1 MLVVDREALQKISA
15 QLADRYGERGKAAA
29 DRLRIWLE
37 GGVPLAF
44 PEILARHLE
53 EQHVPLLFE
62 AFWQVLPFGTG
73 GRRGRVGYGSNRF
86 NPSTVAMTV
95 QGHSN
100 YLAQAFPGRNLSVI
114 VANDVRVF
122 HDIAGVYHFLGSGHP
137 LLGASSRS
145 IAKLACEIYA
155 GNGVVA
161 YLAEPEADQALLST
175 PELSFIIR
183 KLPAAGGVNISA
195 SHNPPDDNG
204 IKVYD
209 EYGGQPIPP
218 DDQRLADAM
227 DQVTEVRRIP
237 FAEALGR
244 GLICTIPEGLH
255 SEYVEE
261 YVRLY
266 GRVFAPQQDVPVVYT
281 PLCGCGLRSAGA
293 VMRKLGFPVLS
304 PPEQGPDGSF
314 APIPFKAPNPEVPE
328 ATVPATRFAESVD
341 SGVVLSSDPDADRV
355 GLEARLADGSWYH
368 FDGNKIATLLCYYL
382 MLDPD
387 GPQRR
392 GLVMETLVTTKI
404 LGRIAA
410 TAGDSWIVDDL
421 LVGFKYMAN
430 VLKVL
435 EQRGRWGN
443 ACTRPESL
451 VLATE
456 EAHGLMLTPAI
467 RDKDSAPACMFLAA
481 LYQKLR
487 KEGRT
492 LLDYYIEVLE
502 KVGGYADAG
511 RSIVMTGAEGG
522 IQRDRIVASL
532 RSSLPKTLGG
542 YAVRKVVDYWNEDLL
557 GKIQSSTDQLSRNVL
572 QFFLDGF
579 IVTVRP
585 SGTEPK
591 LKFYCQLVPMED
603 AQSRAASFVSLK
615 VLPAVPDGPQGGS
628 ASPALRGM
636 ELLRD
641 LTERVETMAR
651 AVYRELLARL
661 DLRLEEP
668 GLLLPDIIDIGCKQE
683 FERRTVPRLREAM
696 AQGRFPNLCSLLDW
710 LRGEAA
716 GMTPGA
722 DPLPALRASL
732 AYLCAQWEEQLKGAE
747 LLTDLAQWAGA
758 SMGR

>member
-1 MLVVDREALQKISA
+1 MWNDVALANIADR
-15 QLADRYGERGKAAA
+15 LADRYGAPGKAAA
-29 DRLRIWLE
+29 DRLRAWLE
-37 GGVPLAF
+37 GAVPMGF
-44 PEILARHLE
+44 PEVVARHLE
-53 EQHVPLLFE
+53 EQHVPLLFD

-73 GRRGRVGYGSNRF
+73 GRRGRVGYGPNRF
-86 NPSTVAMTV
+86 NPTTAAMTV
-95 QGHSN
+95 QGHCN
-100 YLAQAFPGRNLSVI
+100 YLSAAFAGRELSVI

-122 HDIAGVYHFLGSGHP
+122 NDFAGVYRFLGNDHP
-137 LLGASSRS
+137 LLGTSSRS
-145 IAKLACEIYA
+145 IARLACEIYA

-161 YLAEPEADQALLST
+161 YLAEPEAAQSLLST

-183 KLPAAGGVNISA
+183 RLGALGGVNISA

-218 DDQRLADAM
+218 HDQRLAHAM
-227 DQVTEVRRIP
+227 DQVTDVQRIP
-237 FAEALGR
+237 FEEALR
-244 GLICTIPEGLH
+244 WGLIRPIPDGMH
-255 SEYVEE
+255 DEYIEE

-266 GRVFAPQQDVPVVYT
+266 GRVFTPRPDIPVVYT

-304 PPEQGPDGSF
+304 PPDQGPDGTF
-314 APIPFKAPNPEVPE
+314 APIPIRAPNPEVSQ
-328 ATVPATRFAESVD
+328 ATVPATRFAESAGSD
-341 SGVVLSSDPDADRV
+341 VVLSSDPDADRV

-368 FDGNKIATLLCYYL
+368 FDGNKIATLLAYYL

-404 LGRIAA
+404 LGQIAA
-410 TAGDSWIVDDL
+410 TAGDSWIIDDL

-435 EQRGRWGN
+435 EHRGRWGN

-456 EAHGLMLTPAI
+456 EAHGLMLTSAI

-487 KEGRT
+487 QEGRN
-492 LLDYYIEVLE
+492 LLDYYIEILE
-502 KVGGYADAG
+502 ELGGYADTG
-511 RSIVMTGAEGG
+511 RSLVMTGAEGG

-532 RSSLPKTLGG
+532 RASLPETLGG
-542 YAVRKVVDYWNEDLL
+542 RPVHKVVDYWDEITF
-557 GKIQSSTDQLSRNVL
+557 GKLQSSTDQLSRNVL

-591 LKFYCQLVPMED
+591 LKFYCQLVPGE
-603 AQSRAASFVSLK
+603 
-615 VLPAVPDGPQGGS
+615 GPQGRTVD
-628 ASPALRGM
+628 PALRGM
-636 ELLRD
+636 ELMRD
-641 LTERVETMAR
+641 LTDRVETMAR
-651 AVYRELLARL
+651 AVYHELLARL
-661 DLRLEEP
+661 DLHLGEA
-668 GLLLPDIIDIGCKQE
+668 GLLLPDIIDIGRKQD
-683 FERRTVPRLREAM
+683 FERDTVPQLREAI
-696 AQGRFPNLCSLLDW
+696 AQGRFPTLAELLDW
-710 LRGEAA
+710 LRGEVAA
-716 GMTPGA
+716 MTPGA

-732 AYLCAQWEEQLKGAE
+732 AHLCRQWKNELGGAP
-747 LLTDLAQWAGA
+747 LLTELAAWAGSKA
-758 SMGR
+758 

>member
-1 MLVVDREALQKISA
+1 MTDLAALTDISHR
-15 QLADRYGERGKAAA
+15 LADRYGTMGKAAA
-29 DRLRIWLE
+29 DRLQTWLE
-37 GGVPLAF
+37 GAVPMGF
-44 PEILARHLE
+44 PHILTRHLE
-53 EQHVPLLFE
+53 EQHVPLLFD

-86 NPSTVAMTV
+86 NHATAAMTV
-95 QGHSN
+95 QGHCN
-100 YLAQAFPGRNLSVI
+100 YLSAAFPGKEISVI

-122 HDIAGVYHFLGSGHP
+122 NDFAGVYRFLGNENP
-137 LLGASSRS
+137 LLGTSSRS

-161 YLAEPEADQALLST
+161 YLAEPEADQSLLST

-183 KLPAAGGVNISA
+183 KLKAVGGVNISA

-209 EYGGQPIPP
+209 ECGGQPIPP

-227 DQVTEVRRIP
+227 DQVTEVHRIP

-244 GLICTIPEGLH
+244 GLIRPIPEGLH
-255 SEYVEE
+255 GEYIEE

-266 GRVFAPQQDVPVVYT
+266 GAVFIPRPGIPVVYT

-293 VMRKLGFPVLS
+293 VMQKLGFPIVS
-304 PPEQGPDGSF
+304 PPDQGPDGTF
-314 APIPFKAPNPEVPE
+314 APIPFKAPNPEVPQ
-328 ATVPATRFAESVD
+328 ATVPATRFAESVG

-355 GLEARLADGSWYH
+355 GLESRLADGSWYH

-404 LGRIAA
+404 LGQIA
-410 TAGDSWIVDDL
+410 TRAGNSWIVDDL

-443 ACTRPESL
+443 ACTSPESL

-481 LYQKLR
+481 LYQKVKL
-487 KEGRT
+487 EGRT
-492 LLDYYIEVLE
+492 LLDYYIEILE
-502 KVGGYADAG
+502 KLGGYADTG

-532 RSSLPKTLGG
+532 RASLPETLGG
-542 YAVRKVVDYWNEDLL
+542 RTVRKVVDYWNEITF
-557 GKIQSSTDQLSRNVL
+557 GKLQSSTDQLSRNVL

-579 IVTVRP
+579 IITVRP

-591 LKFYCQLVPMED
+591 LKFYCQLVPLE
-603 AQSRAASFVSLK
+603 
-615 VLPAVPDGPQGGS
+615 GPQGQTAG
-628 ASPALRGM
+628 PARKGM
-636 ELLRD
+636 EFMRH
-641 LTERVETMAR
+641 LTEQVETMAR
-651 AVYRELLARL
+651 AVYQELLARL
-661 DLRLEEP
+661 DIKLGEP
-668 GLLLPDIIDIGCKQE
+668 GLLLPDIIDIGRKGD
-683 FERRTVPRLREAM
+683 FERKTVPQLRVAM
-696 AQGRFPNLCSLLDW
+696 AQSRFEKLDDLLDW
-710 LRGEAA
+710 LRGEVAA
-716 GMTPGA
+716 MTPGA
-722 DPLPALRASL
+722 NPLPALRASV
-732 AYLCAQWEEQLKGAE
+732 AYLCRQWENE
-747 LLTDLAQWAGA
+747 LGSAPLLADLAAWAGQR
-758 SMGR
+758 MVP

>member
-1 MLVVDREALQKISA
+1 MADFKTLARISDL
-15 QLADRYGERGKAAA
+15 LADRYGAQGKAAA
-29 DRLRIWLE
+29 GRLQAWLE
-37 GGVPLAF
+37 GAVPMGF
-44 PEILARHLE
+44 PDVLARHLE
-53 EQHVPLLFE
+53 EQHVPLLFD

-86 NPSTVAMTV
+86 NHTTAAMTV
-95 QGHSN
+95 QGHCN
-100 YLAQAFPGRNLSVI
+100 YLAAAFPGKELSVI

-122 HDIAGVYHFLGSGHP
+122 NDIAGVYRFLGSEHP
-137 LLGASSRS
+137 LLGTSSRS

-161 YLAEPEADQALLST
+161 YLAEPEADQSLLST

-183 KLPAAGGVNISA
+183 KLQALGGVNISA

-209 EYGGQPIPP
+209 EYGGQPIAPQ
-218 DDQRLADAM
+218 DQRLADAM
-227 DQVTEVRRIP
+227 DQVTNVGRIP
-237 FAEALGR
+237 FAEALGAGMIR
-244 GLICTIPEGLH
+244 KIPEGLH

-266 GRVFAPQQDVPVVYT
+266 GRVFTPRPDFPVVYT

-293 VMRKLGFPVLS
+293 VMRKLGFPILS
-304 PPEQGPDGSF
+304 PPDQGPDGTF
-314 APIPFKAPNPEVPE
+314 APIPFKAPNPEVSQ
-328 ATVPATRFAESVD
+328 ATVPATRFAESVG
-341 SGVVLSSDPDADRV
+341 SGIVLSSDPDADRV
-355 GLEARLADGSWYH
+355 GLEARLGDGSWYH

-392 GLVMETLVTTKI
+392 GLVMETLVTTRI
-404 LGRIAA
+404 LGQIAA
-410 TAGDSWIVDDL
+410 TAGDSWIIDDL

-443 ACTRPESL
+443 ACARPESL

-487 KEGRT
+487 LEGRN
-492 LLDYYIEVLE
+492 LLDYYIEILQ
-502 KVGGYADAG
+502 KLGGYADTG
-511 RSIVMTGAEGG
+511 RSIVMTGAEGE

-532 RSSLPKTLGG
+532 RASLPKTLGG
-542 YAVRKVVDYWNEDLL
+542 RAVHKVADYWNEDVF
-557 GKIQSSTDQLSRNVL
+557 GKLQGSTDQLSRNVL

-579 IVTVRP
+579 VVTVRP

-591 LKFYCQLVPMED
+591 LKFYCQLVPFEKP
-603 AQSRAASFVSLK
+603 QGRAA
-615 VLPAVPDGPQGGS
+615 D
-628 ASPALRGM
+628 PALRGM
-636 ELLRD
+636 ALMRD
-641 LTERVETMAR
+641 LTEQVETMAR
-651 AVYRELLARL
+651 AVYQELLARL
-661 DLRLEEP
+661 DLHLEEP
-668 GLLLPDIIDIGCKQE
+668 ALLLPDLIDIGRKQDFECK
-683 FERRTVPRLREAM
+683 TVPQLRQAI
-696 AQGRFPNLCSLLDW
+696 AQGRFQNLENLLDW
-710 LRGEAA
+710 LRGEVAA
-716 GMTPGA
+716 MTPGA

-732 AYLCAQWEEQLKGAE
+732 AYLCRQWKTEMAGVPLRTE
-747 LLTDLAQWAGA
+747 LAAWAGPRDH
-758 SMGR
+758 SR

>member
-1 MLVVDREALQKISA
+1 MQA
-15 QLADRYGERGKAAA
+15 
-29 DRLRIWLE
+29 WLE
-37 GGVPLAF
+37 GAVPMGF
-44 PEILARHLE
+44 PEVLARHLE
-53 EQHVPLLFE
+53 EQHVPLLFD

-86 NPSTVAMTV
+86 NPTTAAMTV
-95 QGHSN
+95 QGHCN
-100 YLAQAFPGRNLSVI
+100 YLSAAFPGKELSVI

-122 HDIAGVYHFLGSGHP
+122 NDFAGVYRFLGSDHP
-137 LLGASSRS
+137 LLGTSSRS

-161 YLAEPEADQALLST
+161 YLAEPEADQSLLST

-183 KLPAAGGVNISA
+183 KLQAVGGLISPPRIILLTIMASRFTMSTAASRSRPMTNAWQTPWTKSRMCA
-195 SHNPPDDNG
+195 AFRSH
-204 IKVYD
+204 
-209 EYGGQPIPP
+209 
-218 DDQRLADAM
+218 
-227 DQVTEVRRIP
+227 
-237 FAEALGR
+237 EALGR
-244 GLICTIPEGLH
+244 GLIRHIPDGLH
-255 SEYVEE
+255 GEYIDE

-266 GRVFAPQQDVPVVYT
+266 GRVFTPRPDFPVVYT

-293 VMRKLGFPVLS
+293 VMRKLGFPILS
-304 PPEQGPDGSF
+304 PPDQGPDGTF
-314 APIPFKAPNPEVPE
+314 APIPFKAPNPEVSE
-328 ATVPATRFAESVD
+328 ATVPATRFAESVG

-404 LGRIAA
+404 LGQIAA
-410 TAGDSWIVDDL
+410 TAGDSWIIDDL

-456 EAHGLMLTPAI
+456 EAHGLMLTSAI

-481 LYQKLR
+481 LYQKVR
-487 KEGRT
+487 QEGRN
-492 LLDYYIEVLE
+492 LLDYYIEILE
-502 KVGGYADAG
+502 KLGGYADTG

-532 RSSLPKTLGG
+532 RASLPETLGG
-542 YAVRKVVDYWNEDLL
+542 RAVRKVVDYWNEITF
-557 GKIQSSTDQLSRNVL
+557 GKLQSSTDQLSRNVL

-591 LKFYCQLVPMED
+591 LKFYCQLVPFEE
-603 AQSRAASFVSLK
+603 
-615 VLPAVPDGPQGGS
+615 PQGRTAG
-628 ASPALRGM
+628 PALRGM
-636 ELLRD
+636 ELMRD
-641 LTERVETMAR
+641 LTEQVETMAR
-651 AVYRELLARL
+651 AVYQELLARL
-661 DLRLEEP
+661 DLHLGEP
-668 GLLLPDIIDIGCKQE
+668 GLLLPDLIDIGRKQD
-683 FERRTVPRLREAM
+683 FERKTVPQLREAI
-696 AQGRFPNLCSLLDW
+696 ARTASRTW
-710 LRGEAA
+710 
-716 GMTPGA
+716 MTSWIG
-722 DPLPALRASL
+722 
-732 AYLCAQWEEQLKGAE
+732 
-747 LLTDLAQWAGA
+747 
-758 SMGR
+758 

>member
-1 MLVVDREALQKISA
+1 MTDLAALTKISNR
-15 QLADRYGERGKAAA
+15 LADRYGAQGKAAA
-29 DRLRIWLE
+29 DRLQAWLE
-37 GGVPLAF
+37 GAVPMGF
-44 PEILARHLE
+44 PEVLARHLE
-53 EQHVPLLFE
+53 EQHVPLLFD

-86 NPSTVAMTV
+86 NPTTVAMTV
-95 QGHSN
+95 QGHCN
-100 YLAQAFPGRNLSVI
+100 YLSAAFPGKELSVI

-122 HDIAGVYHFLGSGHP
+122 NDFAGVYRFLGSDHP
-137 LLGASSRS
+137 LLGTSSRS

-161 YLAEPEADQALLST
+161 YLAEPEADQSLLST

-183 KLPAAGGVNISA
+183 KLQARWAGLISPPRIILPTIMASRFTTSTAASRSRPMTSA
-195 SHNPPDDNG
+195 WPTPWTRSRMCIAFPLH
-204 IKVYD
+204 
-209 EYGGQPIPP
+209 
-218 DDQRLADAM
+218 
-227 DQVTEVRRIP
+227 
-237 FAEALGR
+237 EALGR
-244 GLICTIPEGLH
+244 GLIRPIPAGLH
-255 SEYVEE
+255 GEYIEE

-266 GRVFAPQQDVPVVYT
+266 GRVFTPRPDIPVVYT

-293 VMRKLGFPVLS
+293 VMRKLGFPILS
-304 PPEQGPDGSF
+304 PPDQGPDGTF
-314 APIPFKAPNPEVPE
+314 APIPFKAPNPEVSE
-328 ATVPATRFAESVD
+328 ATVPATRFAESVG

-404 LGRIAA
+404 LGQIAA
-410 TAGDSWIVDDL
+410 TAGDSWIIDDL

-456 EAHGLMLTPAI
+456 EAHGLMLTSTI

-481 LYQKLR
+481 LYQKVR
-487 KEGRT
+487 QEGRN
-492 LLDYYIEVLE
+492 LLDYYIEILE
-502 KVGGYADAG
+502 KLGGYADTG

-532 RSSLPKTLGG
+532 RASLPETLGG
-542 YAVRKVVDYWNEDLL
+542 RAVRKVVDYWNEITF
-557 GKIQSSTDQLSRNVL
+557 GKLQSSTDQLSRNVL

-591 LKFYCQLVPMED
+591 LKFYCQLVPFEE
-603 AQSRAASFVSLK
+603 
-615 VLPAVPDGPQGGS
+615 PQGRTAG
-628 ASPALRGM
+628 PALRGM
-636 ELLRD
+636 ELMRD
-641 LTERVETMAR
+641 LTDQVETMAR
-651 AVYRELLARL
+651 AVYQELLARL
-661 DLRLEEP
+661 DLHLGEP
-668 GLLLPDIIDIGCKQE
+668 GLLLPDIIDIGRKQE
-683 FERRTVPRLREAM
+683 FERKTVPQLREAI
-696 AQGRFPNLCSLLDW
+696 AQGRFKNLDNLLDW
-710 LRGEAA
+710 LRGEVAA
-716 GMTPGA
+716 MTPGA
-722 DPLPALRASL
+722 DPLPALRASV
-732 AYLCAQWEEQLKGAE
+732 AHLCRQWEIE
-747 LLTDLAQWAGA
+747 LGDAPILTETCSVG
-758 SMGR
+758 

>member
-1 MLVVDREALQKISA
+1 MTDRATLTEISN
-15 QLADRYGERGKAAA
+15 QLADRYGAPGKAAA
-29 DRLRIWLE
+29 DRLQIWLE
-37 GGVPLAF
+37 GAVPMGF
-44 PEILARHLE
+44 PDVLARHLE
-53 EQHVPLLFE
+53 EQHVPLLFD

-86 NPSTVAMTV
+86 NHTTAAMTV
-95 QGHSN
+95 QGHCN
-100 YLAQAFPGRNLSVI
+100 YLATAFPGNEISVI

-122 HDIAGVYHFLGSGHP
+122 NDFAGVYRFLGSDHP
-137 LLGASSRS
+137 LLGTSSRS

-155 GNGVVA
+155 GNRVVA
-161 YLAEPEADQALLST
+161 YLAEPEADQSLLST
-175 PELSFIIR
+175 PELSFIIH
-183 KLPAAGGVNISA
+183 KLDAAGGVNISA

-227 DQVTEVRRIP
+227 DQVTEVRRVA
-237 FAEALGR
+237 FAEALSR
-244 GLICTIPEGLH
+244 GLIRPLPEGLH
-255 SEYVEE
+255 SEYIEE
-261 YVRLY
+261 YVHLY
-266 GRVFAPQQDVPVVYT
+266 GNIFTPQPDIPVVYT

-293 VMRKLGFPVLS
+293 VMRKLGFPILS
-304 PPEQGPDGSF
+304 PPDQGPDGTF
-314 APIPFKAPNPEVPE
+314 APIPFKAPNPEVSE
-328 ATVPATRFAESVD
+328 ATAPATRFAESVD

-368 FDGNKIATLLCYYL
+368 FDGNKIATLLGYYL

-404 LGRIAA
+404 LGQIAA
-410 TAGDSWIVDDL
+410 TAGDSWIIDDL

-456 EAHGLMLTPAI
+456 EAHGVMLTSTI

-481 LYQKLR
+481 LYQKVWL
-487 KEGRT
+487 EGRN
-492 LLDYYIEVLE
+492 LLDYYIEILE
-502 KVGGYADAG
+502 RLGGYADTG
-511 RSIVMTGAEGG
+511 RSLVMTGAKGG

-532 RSSLPKTLGG
+532 RASLPKTLGG
-542 YAVRKVVDYWNEDLL
+542 RAVHKVVDYWNEISF
-557 GKIQSSTDQLSRNVL
+557 GKLQSSTDQLSRNVL

-591 LKFYCQLVPMED
+591 LKFYCQLVPLEKPRGRT
-603 AQSRAASFVSLK
+603 A
-615 VLPAVPDGPQGGS
+615 G
-628 ASPALRGM
+628 PALQGM
-636 ELLRD
+636 ELMRD
-641 LTERVETMAR
+641 LTGQVETMAR
-651 AVYRELLARL
+651 AVYQELLARL
-661 DLRLEEP
+661 DLHLGEP
-668 GLLLPDIIDIGCKQE
+668 GLLLPDIIDIGRKQD
-683 FERRTVPRLREAM
+683 FERQTVPQLREAI
-696 AQGRFPNLCSLLDW
+696 AQRRFKNLDYLLDW
-710 LRGEAA
+710 LRGEVAA
-716 GMTPGA
+716 MTPGA
-722 DPLPALRASL
+722 NPLPALRASV
-732 AYLCAQWEEQLKGAE
+732 AHLCRQWEKELAGAPLLAE
-747 LLTDLAQWAGA
+747 LAVWAGPRIA
-758 SMGR
+758 S

>member
-1 MLVVDREALQKISA
+1 MDLTALSKIS
-15 QLADRYGERGKAAA
+15 QRLADRYGLPGKAAA
-29 DRLRIWLE
+29 DRLQTWLE
-37 GGVPLAF
+37 GTVPMAF
-44 PEILARHLE
+44 PGILARHVE
-53 EQHVPLLFE
+53 EQHVPLLFD

-86 NPSTVAMTV
+86 NPTTVAMTV
-95 QGHSN
+95 QGHCN
-100 YLAQAFPGRNLSVI
+100 YLSAAFLSKQLSVI

-122 HDIAGVYHFLGSGHP
+122 NDFAGVYRFLESDHP
-137 LLGASSRS
+137 LLGTSSRS

-161 YLAEPEADQALLST
+161 YLAEPEADQSLLST

-183 KLPAAGGVNISA
+183 KLDAAGGVNISA

-218 DDQRLADAM
+218 HDQHLADAM
-227 DQVTEVRRIP
+227 DQVTDLHRIP
-237 FAEALGR
+237 FAEALNR
-244 GLICTIPEGLH
+244 ALIRKIPEGLH
-255 SEYVEE
+255 GEYVEE

-266 GRVFAPQQDVPVVYT
+266 GRVFSPRPDIPVVYT
-281 PLCGCGLRSAGA
+281 PLCGCGLDSAGA
-293 VMRKLGFPVLS
+293 VMRKLGFLILS
-304 PPEQGPDGSF
+304 PPDQGPNGTF
-314 APIPFKAPNPEVPE
+314 APIPFRAPNPEVSE
-328 ATVPATRFAESVD
+328 ATVPATRFAESVG

-368 FDGNKIATLLCYYL
+368 FDGNKIATLVGYYL

-404 LGRIAA
+404 LGQIAA
-410 TAGDSWIVDDL
+410 TAGDSWIIDDL
-421 LVGFKYMAN
+421 LVGFKYTAN
-430 VLKVL
+430 VLKIL

-456 EAHGLMLTPAI
+456 EAHGLMLTSAI

-481 LYQKLR
+481 LYQKVR
-487 KEGRT
+487 QEGRN
-492 LLDYYIEVLE
+492 LLDYYIEILE
-502 KVGGYADAG
+502 KLGGYADAG

-532 RSSLPKTLGG
+532 RASLPETLGG
-542 YAVRKVVDYWNEDLL
+542 LAVRKVVDHWNEESF
-557 GKIQSSTDQLSRNVL
+557 GKLQSATDQLSRNVL

-591 LKFYCQLVPMED
+591 LKFYCQLVPFET
-603 AQSRAASFVSLK
+603 
-615 VLPAVPDGPQGGS
+615 PQGRTAG
-628 ASPALRGM
+628 PALQGM
-636 ELLRD
+636 DLMRD

-661 DLRLEEP
+661 DLHLGEP
-668 GLLLPDIIDIGCKQE
+668 GLLLPDIIDIGRKQE
-683 FERRTVPRLREAM
+683 FERKTVPRLREAI
-696 AQGRFPNLCSLLDW
+696 AQGRFQNLDSLLDW
-710 LRGEAA
+710 LRSDVA

-732 AYLCAQWEEQLKGAE
+732 AHLCRHWKKELGGAL
-747 LLTDLAQWAGA
+747 LLTALATWAGPREH
-758 SMGR
+758 SR

>member
-1 MLVVDREALQKISA
+1 MMDQAALAKMSESMA
-15 QLADRYGERGKAAA
+15 ERYGAQGKAAA
-29 DRLRIWLE
+29 GRLRTWLE
-37 GGVPLAF
+37 GAVPMTF
-44 PEILARHLE
+44 PEVLSRHLE
-53 EQHVPLLFE
+53 EQHVPLLFD

-86 NPSTVAMTV
+86 NPTTVAMTV
-95 QGHSN
+95 QGHCN
-100 YLAQAFPGRNLSVI
+100 YLSAAFPGKELSVI

-122 HDIAGVYHFLGSGHP
+122 NDFAGVYRFLGSDHP
-137 LLGASSRS
+137 LLGTSSRS

-161 YLAEPEADQALLST
+161 YFAEPDADQSLLST

-183 KLPAAGGVNISA
+183 KLHARGGVNISA

-209 EYGGQPIPP
+209 EYGGQPIAPN
-218 DDQRLADAM
+218 DQRLADAM
-227 DQVTEVRRIP
+227 DQVTDVHRID

-244 GLICTIPEGLH
+244 GLIRPIPEGLH
-255 SEYVEE
+255 GEYVAE

-266 GRVFAPQQDVPVVYT
+266 GRVFSPRPDIPVVYT
-281 PLCGCGLRSAGA
+281 PLCGSGLRSAGA
-293 VMRKLGFPVLS
+293 VMQKLGFPILS
-304 PPEQGPDGSF
+304 PPDQGPDGTF

-328 ATVPATRFAESVD
+328 ATVPATRFAESVG

-387 GPQRR
+387 GPERR

-404 LGRIAA
+404 LGQIAA
-410 TAGDSWIVDDL
+410 RAGDSWIVDDL

-443 ACTRPESL
+443 ACTGPESL
-451 VLATE
+451 VLGTE
-456 EAHGLMLTPAI
+456 EAHGLMFTPAI

-487 KEGRT
+487 QEGRN
-492 LLDYYIEVLE
+492 LLDYYIEILE
-502 KVGGYADAG
+502 KLGGFADTG

-522 IQRDRIVASL
+522 IKRDRIVASL
-532 RSSLPKTLGG
+532 RASLPERLGG
-542 YAVRKVVDYWNEDLL
+542 RAVRKVVDYWNEISF
-557 GKIQSSTDQLSRNVL
+557 GKLQSSTDQLSRNVL

-591 LKFYCQLVPMED
+591 LKFYCQLVLFEE
-603 AQSRAASFVSLK
+603 
-615 VLPAVPDGPQGGS
+615 PQGRTAGPS
-628 ASPALRGM
+628 LRGM

-641 LTERVETMAR
+641 LTGTVETMAR
-651 AVYRELLARL
+651 AVYQDLLARADVKL
-661 DLRLEEP
+661 GEP
-668 GLLLPDIIDIGCKQE
+668 ALLLPDIIDIGRKQD
-683 FERRTVPRLREAM
+683 FEYKTVPLLYEAM
-696 AQGRFPNLCSLLDW
+696 AQRRFKSLDDLLDW
-710 LRGEAA
+710 LRSEVAA
-716 GMTPGA
+716 MTPGA

-732 AYLCAQWEEQLKGAE
+732 AYLCRQWENELEGAPLLNE
-747 LLTDLAQWAGA
+747 LEAWAGRRDC
-758 SMGR
+758 SL

>member
-1 MLVVDREALQKISA
+1 MTDRRALVEISS
-15 QLADRYGERGKAAA
+15 QLTKRYGASGKAAA
-29 DRLRIWLE
+29 DRLQTWLE
-37 GGVPLAF
+37 GAVPLSF
-44 PEILARHLE
+44 PEVLARHLE
-53 EQHVPLLFE
+53 EQHGPLLFD

-86 NPSTVAMTV
+86 NHTTAAMTV
-95 QGHSN
+95 QGHCN
-100 YLAQAFPGRNLSVI
+100 YLAAAYPGEKMSVI

-122 HDIAGVYHFLGSGHP
+122 NDFAGVYRFLGSGHP
-137 LLGASSRS
+137 LLGTSSRS

-161 YLAEPEADQALLST
+161 YLAEPEADQSLIST
-175 PELSFIIR
+175 PELSFFIR
-183 KLPAAGGVNISA
+183 KLKAAGGVNISA

-209 EYGGQPIPP
+209 EFGGQPVPP
-218 DDQRLADAM
+218 NDQHLADAM
-227 DQVTEVRRIP
+227 DQVTDVHRVP
-237 FAEALGR
+237 FAEALSS
-244 GLICTIPEGLH
+244 GLIRPIPETLH
-255 SEYVEE
+255 DQYINE

-266 GRVFAPQQDVPVVYT
+266 GNVFTPQPDIPVVYT

-293 VMRKLGFPVLS
+293 VMRKLGFPILS
-304 PPEQGPDGSF
+304 PPDQGPDGTF
-314 APIPFKAPNPEVPE
+314 APIPFKAPNPEVAQ
-328 ATVPATRFAESVD
+328 ATVPATRFAESVN

-404 LGRIAA
+404 LGQIAA
-410 TAGDSWIVDDL
+410 MAGNSWIVDDL

-443 ACTRPESL
+443 ACTGPDSL

-456 EAHGLMLTPAI
+456 EAHGLMLSPTI

-481 LYQKLR
+481 LHQKVR
-487 KEGRT
+487 REGRN
-492 LLDYYIEVLE
+492 LLDYYIEILE
-502 KVGGYADAG
+502 KLGGYADTG
-511 RSIVMTGAEGG
+511 RSLVMTGAEGG

-532 RSSLPKTLGG
+532 RASLPEALGG
-542 YAVRKVVDYWNEDLL
+542 RPVHKVVDYWNEITFGRL
-557 GKIQSSTDQLSRNVL
+557 QSSTDQLSRNVL

-591 LKFYCQLVPMED
+591 LKFYCQLVPLAEPRD
-603 AQSRAASFVSLK
+603 QPV
-615 VLPAVPDGPQGGS
+615 
-628 ASPALRGM
+628 SPALKGM
-636 ELLRD
+636 ELMRD
-641 LTERVETMAR
+641 LTEQVEAMAR
-651 AVYRELLARL
+651 AVYQELLARL
-661 DLRLEEP
+661 NLHLGEP
-668 GLLLPDIIDIGCKQE
+668 GLLLPDIIDIGRKID
-683 FERRTVPRLREAM
+683 FERKTVPQLREAL
-696 AQGRFPNLCSLLDW
+696 AQRRFKSLDDLLDG
-710 LRGEAA
+710 LKAEVAA
-716 GMTPGA
+716 MTPGA
-722 DPLPALRASL
+722 NPLPALRASIAHLCRLWKNELPGTPLLNEL
-732 AYLCAQWEEQLKGAE
+732 AA
-747 LLTDLAQWAGA
+747 WAGPQA
-758 SMGR
+758 VS